1 RRSDSASASPLV
13 LSLATGVAVERA
25 ERAPRAN
32 AHDGP
37 PVVMQYR
44 DIALPR
50 YKTPALNCTYSP
62 AS

>member
-1 RRSDSASASPLV
+1 M
-13 LSLATGVAVERA
+13 ERA

-37 PVVMQYR
+37 PVGVQYR
-44 DIALPR
+44 DIALPH